1 LTVSLEPNAIFP
13 RVGEIM
19 SKVNRWREFSL
30 TKTVA
35 ASEKDDE
42 ADLSTRTDGQLA
54 AEEIFGS
61 DTLKDEQAILAA
73 GSEGLPIKR
82 N

>member
-1 LTVSLEPNAIFP
+1 
-13 RVGEIM
+13 M

-42 ADLSTRTDGQLA
+42 ADLSTRNDEKLA
-54 AEEIFGS
+54 ASQIFGA
-61 DTLKDEQAILAA
+61 DAVRDQQAILAA
-73 GSEGLPIKR
+73 ESEGLAIQED
-82 N
+82 

>member
-1 LTVSLEPNAIFP
+1 
-13 RVGEIM
+13 M

-73 GSEGLPIKR
+73 ESEGLPIKR